1 MRMSSKERFCALL
14 LIASLGACET
24 AKVGYDYDR
33 RINFQAYR
41 TYEWMPGDQE
51 RTGDRRIDNAAVD
64 MRIRLAVA
72 GQLRLKGYSEPVS
85 GPPDFYVAYHLGL
98 KDLAPDVSSQY
109 YSPGMA
115 GRPFAHSADS
125 RSAGGAPATSPEVDP
140 SMTGTLLVD
149 IIDVASNTLIWRG
162 IASGMVD
169 SSLSSRERDERI
181 RSIVHEMF
189 THFPPQ

>member
-1 MRMSSKERFCALL
+1 MRMSWKERFCALL

-64 MRIRLAVA
+64 IRIRLAVA
-72 GQLRLKGYSEPVS
+72 AQLRLKGYSEPVS
-85 GPPDFYVAYHLGL
+85 GPPDFYVAYHVGL
-98 KDLAPDVSSQY
+98 KDVAPDVSSQY

-115 GRPFAHSADS
+115 GEAFLAFGPQPICRRRACNAS
-125 RSAGGAPATSPEVDP
+125 RSRSLHDRHTARRCYRCGLQYIGLAWDRVPWV
-140 SMTGTLLVD
+140 
-149 IIDVASNTLIWRG
+149 
-162 IASGMVD
+162 VD
-169 SSLSSRERDERI
+169 SSPLLNTTGRANQNDR
-181 RSIVHEMF
+181 
-189 THFPPQ
+189 T